1 MKKNKDIKIL
11 FVDIDWTLFDHH
23 TLSYPIS
30 GLLALEKA
38 RERGIKVIICSARH
52 YMSFFHLDALNKIPH
67 DGYICSGG
75 GIAYADNQY
84 IYRQYIEK
92 DLAKTFVDRASKLG
106 YELQIIGP
114 DYSYL
119 TLPENDLAKA
129 YYQFWYEYHPEVHE
143 YDGREVT
150 SILLFCKEGEEK
162 QFMDLPLH
170 FFRFYDSGVDV
181 TETPYIKS
189 TGIKAILNHYG
200 FKKEEAMGIGD
211 DIPDIEMFNEVG
223 IGIAMGN
230 GKEEVKNNATYVTDP
245 IDQDGL
251 FKALE
256 HYNIC

>member
-1 MKKNKDIKIL
+1 MDKPNIKIL
-11 FVDIDWTLFDHH
+11 FVDIDWTLFDHNV
-23 TLSYPIS
+23 LAYPLS

-38 RERGIKVIICSARH
+38 RNNGIKVIICSARH

-75 GIAYADNQY
+75 GIAYADGQY
-84 IYRQYIEK
+84 IYRQKIEK
-92 DLAKTFVDRASKLG
+92 DLAETFIKRASDLN

-119 TLPENDLAKA
+119 TMPENDLAKG
-129 YYQFWYEYHPEVHE
+129 YYQYWYEYHPTVQE

-150 SILLFCKEGEEK
+150 SILLFCREGEEK

-181 TETPYIKS
+181 TEKPYLKS
-189 TGIKAILNHYG
+189 TGIRAILKHYG

-223 IGIAMGN
+223 TSIAMGN
-230 GKEEVKNNATYVTDP
+230 AKEEVKKKATYVTYP
-245 IDQDGL
+245 IHEDGL
-251 FKALE
+251 SRGLE
-256 HYNIC
+256 YYKII

>member
-1 MKKNKDIKIL
+1 MKNKDIKII
-11 FVDIDWTLFDHH
+11 FVDIDWTLFDHNS
-23 TLSYPIS
+23 LSYPES
-30 GLLALEKA
+30 GLEALKKA
-38 RERGIKVIICSARH
+38 QQNGVKIIICSARH

-84 IYRQYIEK
+84 IYRQFIEK
-92 DLAKTFVDRASKLG
+92 DLAETFISRASKLG

-129 YYQFWYEYHPEVHE
+129 YYHFWYEYHPEVHP

-150 SILLFCKEGEEK
+150 SVLLFCKEGEEK
-162 QFMDLPLH
+162 QFADLPLH

-181 TETPYIKS
+181 TEAPYIKS
-189 TGIKAILNHYG
+189 TGIKAILAHYG

-230 GKEEVKNNATYVTDP
+230 GREEVKKAATYVTDP
-245 IDQDGL
+245 IHEDGL
-251 FKALE
+251 AKALE
-256 HYNIC
+256 YYGLI

>member
-1 MKKNKDIKIL
+1 MMNKPDIKII
-11 FVDIDWTLFDHH
+11 FVDIDWTLFDHN
-23 TLSYPIS
+23 TLTYPKS
-30 GLLALEKA
+30 GLKALRKA
-38 RERGIKVIICSARH
+38 QKNGVKIIICSARH

-75 GIAYADNQY
+75 GIAYADGQY
-84 IYRQYIEK
+84 VYRQFIEK
-92 DLAKTFVDRASKLG
+92 HLAETFIKRASDLN

-129 YYQFWYEYHPEVHE
+129 YYQYWYEYHPEVHE

-150 SILLFCKEGEEK
+150 SVLLFCNKGEEE

-181 TETPYIKS
+181 TEQPYLKS
-189 TGIKAILNHYG
+189 TGIRAILKHYG

-211 DIPDIEMFNEVG
+211 DYPDIEMFNEVG
-223 IGIAMGN
+223 ISIAMGN
-230 GKEEVKNNATYVTDP
+230 GKEDVKKAAFYVTDP
-245 IDQDGL
+245 IDKDGL
-251 FKALE
+251 ENSLKYFK
-256 HYNIC
+256 II